1 MDKPWTD
8 LADEEF
14 DAIEERWEELCAY
27 LYG

>member
-8 LADEEF
+8 LTDEEF
-14 DAIEERWEELCAY
+14 DAIEEQWVELAAY

>member
-8 LADEEF
+8 WTDEEF
-14 DAIEERWEELCAY
+14 DAIEEQWAELSAC